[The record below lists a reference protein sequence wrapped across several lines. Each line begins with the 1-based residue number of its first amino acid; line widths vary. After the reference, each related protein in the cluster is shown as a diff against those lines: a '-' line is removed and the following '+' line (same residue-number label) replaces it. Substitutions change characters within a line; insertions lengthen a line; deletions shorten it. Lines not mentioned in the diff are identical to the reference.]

1 MAESTQN
8 LTKKTFRA
16 DVKAFDEASQ
26 TVEYLVTS
34 ASLDRDEEICLPSG
48 ARFFA
53 YEQNPIFLWGHDH
66 SGPPERCLGKA
77 ISWRRVP
84 EGWLFTFWLDIQ
96 SNPHAKMVFGLICSG
111 CLRACSIG
119 FIPIKTVTQWSKSAE
134 LAELPEEIRALV
146 TGGICR
152 TVYTEYEVIEV
163 SAVHIGSNRDALVR
177 AMGADTMLS
186 KSLSDYLR
194 KEFGQEAVKVAA
206 VKEVAPPKEEP
217 KAEPEGKALPDFVN
231 TKTVGKYHGCMYS
244 PKVADIASRLYAVVR
259 NFPTSVDCDGDG
271 DIDDVSQ
278 VPDYVAILQA
288 VIADMQSL
296 KAVVEVELTVD
307 SSGAVVA
314 SEVETKGC
322 EPEDKDEKS
331 VEDEEDDEDAMDS
344 EDPEDPEEEDKKP
357 KSAPEAVEKS
367 LLAALIAKF

>member
-16 DVKAFDEASQ
+16 DVKAFDESSQ

-177 AMGADTMLS
+177 AMGSDTMLS
-186 KSLSDYLR
+186 KSLSEYLR

-206 VKEVAPPKEEP
+206 VEEVAPPQEVK
-217 KAEPEGKALPDFVN
+217 PELKVVPDFVN
-231 TKTVGKYHGCMYS
+231 TKSVGKYWGCQYS
-244 PKVADIASRLYAVVR
+244 PKVADIAARLYAVAS
-259 NFPTSVDCDGDG
+259 NLPPSVDCDGDG

-296 KAVVEVELTVD
+296 KAVVAVEVTID
-307 SSGAVVA
+307 ATGAVVS
-314 SEVETKGC
+314 SETEMKGC
-322 EPEDKDEKS
+322 KPKDKDEKFPGS
-331 VEDEEDDEDAMDS
+331 DDEEDDEDVMGDG
-344 EDPEDPEEEDKKP
+344 EDEDPEEEDKKP
-357 KSAPEAVEKS
+357 KSAPDAVEKS